1 MPPCTRAVNS
11 GSCLGGRRLD
21 RSRHADRECFI
32 LEGYGPIPS
41 IEGWGTLGKE
51 SSRKLVWSARPTVG
65 SKSFARLTVYLT
77 RRRKKEM
84 GEINVSIARK

>member
-1 MPPCTRAVNS
+1 MPPCARTVNS

-21 RSRHADRECFI
+21 RSRHAGRECFI

-41 IEGWGTLGKE
+41 IEGRGTLGKE
-51 SSRKLVWSARPTVG
+51 SSEKLIWSARPTVG

-77 RRRKKEM
+77 RRRKEKI
-84 GEINVSIARK
+84 GEINVPIARK